1 MVSFLR
7 RSYGGPPEDS
17 HSSLWKISVWE
28 ELALESEG
36 MKGEEGGK
44 REEERGRGEQRRQ
57 RELDGRGREDAGLK
71 DD

>member
-1 MVSFLR
+1 MAGVT
-7 RSYGGPPEDS
+7 G
-17 HSSLWKISVWE
+17 V
-28 ELALESEG
+28 

-44 REEERGRGEQRRQ
+44 REEVRGRGEQRRQ